1 MNVLISGGGT
11 AGHINPGIAIAKYIK
26 SKHPDANILF
36 VGTRRGLE
44 GKLVPAE
51 GFNIKF
57 IKVRGFKRSL
67 TPDNLVVV
75 KELFEGLKEAKKIIK
90 EFKPDIV
97 IGTGGYVCGPV
108 VFMAWR
114 MKIPTLIHE
123 QNAFPGVTNRI
134 LARVVD
140 AVAISFKESEKYFK
154 NPGKL
159 VYTGNPVRLEIIQ
172 ADRSLA
178 RKKLGLKPD
187 DKLVVIAG
195 GSLGAQ
201 RINQV
206 VTSMLLKY
214 GKYINYNIVF
224 STGNSQFESVKKSL
238 EGFSKPTVTIVP
250 YIYDAANVYAAA
262 DLMVCRAGAITC
274 SEVTVLGLPAIMI
287 PSPNV
292 VANHQEYNARSLEKQ
307 GAAVVILEKDLNEKV
322 LFSQIDTLLNNK
334 LKLDKMSA
342 SSKKIGIQNATEKI
356 YDIISK
362 LVKKSNVN

>member
-11 AGHINPGIAIAKYIK
+11 AGHINPGIAIAKFVR

-36 VGTRRGLE
+36 VGTRRGME

-67 TPDNLVVV
+67 SFDNLVVV
-75 KELFEGLKEAKKIIK
+75 KELFEGLREAKKIIN

-108 VFMAWR
+108 VYMAWR

-134 LARVVD
+134 LARFVN

-154 NPGKL
+154 HPEKL
-159 VYTGNPVRLEIIQ
+159 VYTGNPIRQEIIQ
-172 ADRSLA
+172 SKRSSA
-178 RKKLGLKPD
+178 REKLGLKPGE
-187 DKLVVIAG
+187 KLVVIAG

-201 RINQV
+201 KINQV

-214 GKYINYNIVF
+214 GKLIDYNIIF
-224 STGNSQFESVKKSL
+224 STGNSQYETVKKSL
-238 EGFSKPTVTIVP
+238 EGFSKPSIKIVP
-250 YIYDAANVYAAA
+250 YIYDAADVYAAA
-262 DLMVCRAGAITC
+262 DIMVCRSGAITC

-307 GAAVVILEKDLNEKV
+307 GAAVVILEKDFNEEV
-322 LFSQIDTLLNNK
+322 LYSQIDKLLMDETK
-334 LKLDKMSA
+334 LHKMSA
-342 SSKKIGIQNATEKI
+342 NSKKIGIQNASEKI
-356 YDIISK
+356 YEVIEKLIS
-362 LVKKSNVN
+362 NE